1 MQTYFSLGPSWP
13 ILAHLGPSWPILA
26 HLGPSWPILAHL
38 GPLQTHTAK
47 ILEALWIPSTQWV
60 HRATGLA
67 WNQKDLEM
75 ICISN
80 HSNPRKL
87 EAFKLPVSSSI
98 PKYHTC
104 LNTWMGDVD
113 QCKHYRESERERER
127 GRATFVGNQDLE
139 ISWNTL
145 NITLREGPYRTRVSG
160 CVYMCVM
167 LSHFSEAPLLVKTQ
181 FQSDLHLYCN
191 LWKGKGRLLFWK
203 QTSINKYKQEWE
215 IVQFVEILRVTLSQL
230 SHHL

>member
-1 MQTYFSLGPSWP
+1 M
-13 ILAHLGPSWPILA
+13 HLDADIFFP
-26 HLGPSWPILAHL
+26 WPILAHL
-38 GPLQTHTAK
+38 GPLQTHTVK

-87 EAFKLPVSSSI
+87 EAFKLPVSSSL

-113 QCKHYRESERERER
+113 QCKHYRESEREEERESYLC
-127 GRATFVGNQDLE
+127 GQSGP
-139 ISWNTL
+139 WNIL
-145 NITLREGPYRTRVSG
+145 KYIEHNPSRRPIQNKGQW
-160 CVYMCVM
+160 MCVM
-167 LSHFSEAPLLVKTQ
+167 FSHFSEAPLLVKTQ
-181 FQSDLHLYCN
+181 FQSDLLHLYCN

-203 QTSINKYKQEWE
+203 QTSQTRMRNRAVWWDLESS
-215 IVQFVEILRVTLSQL
+215 IVAIVTPLVGSCRTDWIDMDRQMALCQAGRVWW
-230 SHHL
+230 